1 MPNPAQNQYSRKGGV
16 SGQHC
21 VVTTPRFNTPPPK
34 ALILILV
41 ATLSPLTEWSWPTY
55 PPLPGHLLDC
65 SGLLVEPPQ
74 PHHHHSLSAQQALLC
89 PGDEIFMSSVKDKIK
104 RERQKPWASEVN
116 SESITFSIFLSSA
129 VLLLPLLLLWQLHS
143 RQSRARRFS
152 WWWLRLHFSFFRS
165 LTTLQ
170 LKRWF

>member
-41 ATLSPLTEWSWPTY
+41 VTLSPLTEWSWPAY
-55 PPLPGHLLDC
+55 APPPPPGHLLDC
-65 SGLLVEPPQ
+65 SGLSVEPQQPQ
-74 PHHHHSLSAQQALLC
+74 PHHSLSAQQTLLC

-104 RERQKPWASEVN
+104 RGRQKPWASEVN
-116 SESITFSIFLSSA
+116 SESITFSMFLSSA

-152 WWWLRLHFSFFRS
+152 WW
-165 LTTLQ
+165 
-170 LKRWF
+170 

>member
-41 ATLSPLTEWSWPTY
+41 VTLSPLTEWSWPAY
-55 PPLPGHLLDC
+55 PPLPPPPGHLLDC

-74 PHHHHSLSAQQALLC
+74 HHHHHSLSAQQALLC

-104 RERQKPWASEVN
+104 RGRQKPWASEVD

-152 WWWLRLHFSFFRS
+152 WWQGLYFSFS
-165 LTTLQ
+165 
-170 LKRWF
+170 WW